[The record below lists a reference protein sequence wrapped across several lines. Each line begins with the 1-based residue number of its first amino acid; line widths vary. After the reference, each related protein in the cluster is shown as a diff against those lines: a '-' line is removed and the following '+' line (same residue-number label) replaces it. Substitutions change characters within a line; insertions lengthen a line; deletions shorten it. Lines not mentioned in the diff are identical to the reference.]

1 MTETTCHTD
10 PKIFIWSFAEKCL
23 LILISVKRE
32 IVTHLKQTNKKE
44 IKLKLN
50 LKSAKCILKFIY
62 KKTDKV
68 RNSVQHSTRD
78 EC

>member
-1 MTETTCHTD
+1 MSHRSKNIYLVICRKMFADTD
-10 PKIFIWSFAEKCL
+10 
-23 LILISVKRE
+23 ISVKRE

-50 LKSAKCILKFIY
+50 LKSAKCVLKFIY

-68 RNSVQHSTRD
+68 RNSVQHSAWD